1 MSTNKRSYRGSSNPR
16 LGVKFLVSSGVAG
29 CLIGP
34 GGVTIKELTE
44 ISEARIFVSNI
55 DETYPGT
62 TDRVVL
68 VTGSQKAIDKAQ
80 SLIWDLLASS
90 IKNKGDRGFL
100 WSAKSSFADE
110 YDHDDVTVV
119 GKITVPASAGGLI
132 LGKGGSNLRS
142 ISEESEAT
150 VSLSRKEDALF
161 TAERVLTISGTPQSC
176 IDCTYLILTKLSED
190 EDAHQYLNR
199 GVTYD
204 AQLSLNRANNFYEG
218 AGGPGGRHSNNGQT
232 RNTVNNG
239 QKEAKKEEP
248 DDVTELSLTVA
259 DSLIGNILGRYVR
272 NLVYYHY
279 FVLHTYELTYILFCI

>member
-34 GGVTIKELTE
+34 GGVTIKELNE

-100 WSAKSSFADE
+100 WSAKCSFADE

-132 LGKGGSNLRS
+132 LGKGGANLRS

-232 RNTVNNG
+232 RNTGNNG
-239 QKEAKKEEP
+239 HKEAKKEDP

-272 NLVYYHY
+272 NLVY
-279 FVLHTYELTYILFCI
+279 